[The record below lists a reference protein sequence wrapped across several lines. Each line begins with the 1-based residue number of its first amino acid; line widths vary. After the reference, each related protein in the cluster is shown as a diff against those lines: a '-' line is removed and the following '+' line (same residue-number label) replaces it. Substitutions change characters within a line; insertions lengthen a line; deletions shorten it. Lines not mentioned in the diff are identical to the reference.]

1 VRPAGLA
8 AQSPGVVSRRDEQ
21 QRRGVG
27 PDPVAAGEPGGTGG
41 DQGDD
46 ELAGALEL
54 AAGEH
59 GAPSQLAQRD
69 PGGITGDVT
78 GAGPQRRDPGHQ
90 GSRGVLGESGP
101 QIIGPGQE
109 QGPGLFDRPGAF
121 SCGAALG
128 DHQRA
133 DRLDRAVPALRCAG
147 RPAGLGG
154 PGGADRV
161 AG

>member
-1 VRPAGLA
+1 VYTRTA
-8 AQSPGVVSRRDEQ
+8 S
-21 QRRGVG
+21 
-27 PDPVAAGEPGGTGG
+27 GG

-46 ELAGALEL
+46 ELVEALEL
-54 AAGEH
+54 AVEEH

-69 PGGITGDVT
+69 PGGISGDVT

-101 QIIGPGQE
+101 QVIGPGQE
-109 QGPGLFDRPGAF
+109 RGPGLFDRPGAF

-133 DRLDRAVPALRCAG
+133 DRLYRAVAALGPPG

-154 PGGADRV
+154 PGGADGI